1 VYAIPQS
8 ELQQP
13 SSDLVVKLTGHF
25 AVAGAPDV
33 KPELIRGITR
43 SAYNIAHSRAAAVRA
58 RSASLGGAAAV
69 ENVIELLKQ
78 EELLACFAL
87 TEDFADEAE
96 VGKLAHAA
104 HALHDPAAKARLDE
118 LVEQALRHDQPAKER
133 RAWRKYQNLL
143 GDLGKIADTMQTSR
157 GSRAKR
163 KGRPPKR
170 DLDRVVGCLAMCWEA
185 IVGPDTFTAKWET
198 RTRRPLTPAAAF
210 VHDIVEFIDS
220 ARLPEVRKAMERVI
234 RARKQHPHTPR

>member
-1 VYAIPQS
+1 MRARTKTTLATPRRGFFRGLVYAIPQS

-13 SSDLVVKLTGHF
+13 SSDLVVKLTAHF

-33 KPELIRGITR
+33 KPEVIWGITR

-69 ENVIELLKQ
+69 ENVIELLK
-78 EELLACFAL
+78 EEEFLACFAL
-87 TEDFADEAE
+87 MDDLTDDDSE
-96 VGKLAHAA
+96 
-104 HALHDPAAKARLDE
+104 
-118 LVEQALRHDQPAKER
+118 PAKER

-143 GDLGKIADTMQTSR
+143 ADLGKIADTMQTSR
-157 GSRAKR
+157 GSPAKR
-163 KGRPPKR
+163 AGRPPKR
-170 DLDRVVGCLAMCWEA
+170 DLDRVVGYLASCWEA

-210 VHDIVEFIDS
+210 VGDIVEFIDS

-234 RARKQHPHTPR
+234 RARKQHPHTPRQPANR

>member
-1 VYAIPQS
+1 MRARTKTTLPTPGRGSFRGPVYAIPQS

-25 AVAGAPDV
+25 AVARAPDV

-87 TEDFADEAE
+87 MEDFTDGDSE
-96 VGKLAHAA
+96 
-104 HALHDPAAKARLDE
+104 
-118 LVEQALRHDQPAKER
+118 PAKER

-163 KGRPPKR
+163 EGRPPKR
-170 DLDRVVGCLAMCWEA
+170 DLDRVVGYLAMCWEA
-185 IVGPDTFTAKWET
+185 IVGPGTFTAKWET

-210 VHDIVEFIDS
+210 VRDIVEFIDS
-220 ARLPEVRKAMERVI
+220 ARLPEMRKAMERVI

>member
-1 VYAIPQS
+1 MRARTKTTLATPRRGFFRGLVYAIPQS

-13 SSDLVVKLTGHF
+13 SSDLVVKLTAHF

-33 KPELIRGITR
+33 KPEVIWGITR

-69 ENVIELLKQ
+69 ENVIELLK
-78 EELLACFAL
+78 EEEFLACFAL
-87 TEDFADEAE
+87 MDDLTDDDSE
-96 VGKLAHAA
+96 
-104 HALHDPAAKARLDE
+104 
-118 LVEQALRHDQPAKER
+118 PAKER

-143 GDLGKIADTMQTSR
+143 ADLGKIADTMQTSR
-157 GSRAKR
+157 GSPAKR
-163 KGRPPKR
+163 AGRPPKR
-170 DLDRVVGCLAMCWEA
+170 DLDRVVGYLASCWEA

-210 VHDIVEFIDS
+210 VGDIVEFIDS

-234 RARKQHPHTPR
+234 RARKQHPHIPRQPANR